1 MKYQVSRETPETLS
15 NWFIIHT
22 ELPKQTQIHLW
33 PWLFRCLSWVVMEVQ
48 NGSCPRLVTW
58 HFGYAPHPQKRIS
71 NQIYSMIIHYTS
83 GCIQSKTLICGCPN
97 IPKMS
102 IKPSHRYILIPN
114 WWILRK
120 ASSQQNM
127 FSQTKIQKPQIL
139 TRLLDVGCSA
149 QLTSLVW
156 QRDTTSFGSF
166 KRRRSS
172 TRQRCPSD
180 KCPKQLCQKVWM
192 SRTWNGGDCK
202 ITFMWFWFLIIV
214 TCSVCSIK

>member
-1 MKYQVSRETPETLS
+1 
-15 NWFIIHT
+15 
-22 ELPKQTQIHLW
+22 
-33 PWLFRCLSWVVMEVQ
+33 MEVQ
-48 NGSCPRLVTW
+48 NGSPPRLVTW
-58 HFGYAPHPQKRIS
+58 NFGYAPHPQKRTS

-120 ASSQQNM
+120 ASRQHNM

-139 TRLLDVGCSA
+139 TGLLDVGCSA
-149 QLTSLVW
+149 QPTSLVW

-166 KRRRSS
+166 KRRKSS

-214 TCSVCSIK
+214 TCSVWSTNKDITLNDIWYCAYTSEVS